1 MSVEV
6 TIVCDE
12 CSAIIVAAA
21 TAGEAR
27 REGKRDRCMIQ
38 RKGKDI
44 CIICARRKGYV
55 KAEVVN
61 GE

>member
-12 CSAIIVAAA
+12 CSAIIVAAS

-27 REGKRDRCMIQ
+27 REGLRDGAMVR
-38 RKGKDI
+38 RGTKDI
-44 CIICARRKGYV
+44 CMECVRRQERIRASNRG
-55 KAEVVN
+55 N
-61 GE
+61 R